1 MNTYFLRFVLASD
14 TTFGRGD
21 GVAGLVDTEVQH
33 DEYGCPYLGGRALK
47 GLLVNECADILAA
60 LPEPAKFRW
69 EQSAQHLFGKPGS
82 RLEDDALLFI
92 GDAQLP
98 ADLRSAIAVDIARE
112 QVRREEVLESLTTL
126 RRQTAMEDSGVAK
139 PQSLR
144 TVRVILRQ
152 TPFEATLHF
161 AEEPTEDN
169 LALLAAC
176 VKAFRRAGTGVTRG
190 RGRLTAELLDASHQ
204 QITGRYFAA
213 FRLGVGV

>member
-1 MNTYFLRFVLASD
+1 
-14 TTFGRGD
+14 
-21 GVAGLVDTEVQH
+21 
-33 DEYGCPYLGGRALK
+33 
-47 GLLVNECADILAA
+47 
-60 LPEPAKFRW
+60 
-69 EQSAQHLFGKPGS
+69 
-82 RLEDDALLFI
+82 
-92 GDAQLP
+92 
-98 ADLRSAIAVDIARE
+98 
-112 QVRREEVLESLTTL
+112 
-126 RRQTAMEDSGVAK
+126 MEDSGVAK